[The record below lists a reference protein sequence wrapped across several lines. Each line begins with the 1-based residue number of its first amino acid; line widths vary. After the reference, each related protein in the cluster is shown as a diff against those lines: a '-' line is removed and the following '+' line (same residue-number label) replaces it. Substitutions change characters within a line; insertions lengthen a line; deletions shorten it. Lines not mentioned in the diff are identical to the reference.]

1 MNKTT
6 LTLAIEYL
14 LEGSTEGQLASNT
27 KVFFGPQRKQR
38 ANRVQVANFQYVPA
52 VGNGVL
58 IVKADTRTNDK
69 RYETTI
75 QFENVVY
82 VKPDRPYAV
91 PLVVGNDEFHIMPIR
106 TMKQH
111 VKVHCTCMDFYWRFA
126 MYNDKDDSLLGK
138 PPAPYVKK
146 TDREPQNPKQ
156 VPGVCKHITALAD
169 KLRLE
174 RVLR

>member
-1 MNKTT
+1 
-6 LTLAIEYL
+6 
-14 LEGSTEGQLASNT
+14 
-27 KVFFGPQRKQR
+27 
-38 ANRVQVANFQYVPA
+38 
-52 VGNGVL
+52 
-58 IVKADTRTNDK
+58 
-69 RYETTI
+69 
-75 QFENVVY
+75 
-82 VKPDRPYAV
+82 
-91 PLVVGNDEFHIMPIR
+91 
-106 TMKQH
+106 
-111 VKVHCTCMDFYWRFA
+111 MDFYWRFA